1 MTTNDRI
8 TLDPQVLLGK
18 PVIRGTRLAVD
29 FVLDLLARGWTEAQI
44 LDQYPG
50 LEREDILACCGYAA
64 ALMRNERVYPLPA

>member
-1 MTTNDRI
+1 MAIHDRI

-29 FVLDLLARGWTEAQI
+29 FVLDLLSRGWTEAQI
-44 LDQYPG
+44 LEQYPG

-64 ALMRNERVYPLPA
+64 ALVRDEKIYPLPA

>member
-29 FVLDLLARGWTEAQI
+29 FVLDLLARGWT
-44 LDQYPG
+44 
-50 LEREDILACCGYAA
+50 
-64 ALMRNERVYPLPA
+64 